1 MNSTVKNIKY
11 FIRKTSASKIGAFSA
26 QTAFFMFLSLIPL
39 IMLILSLVRQL
50 GTTVDAISAVA
61 NEFAPEAVSSFVE
74 IYIDE
79 IINNSKLSLTI
90 VSAVVLL
97 WSASRGIFAI
107 IGGLNSVY
115 EIKEGRNYFVIRITA
130 IFYTLAFIA
139 ILTVALLLM
148 VFGDTLN
155 DILYSLLPNLKGL
168 VYIVSSLRFILGFI
182 FLILF
187 FCTLYKA
194 LPSCKMR
201 FIDQVPGAVITS
213 AGWVSFS
220 ILFSFFVDNFA
231 NYANI
236 YGSLSAIIILLLWL
250 YICMYIMFIGAEV
263 NCILTTKINENTC
276 ER

>member
-1 MNSTVKNIKY
+1 
-11 FIRKTSASKIGAFSA
+11 
-26 QTAFFMFLSLIPL
+26 
-39 IMLILSLVRQL
+39 MLILSLVRQL
-50 GTTVDAISAVA
+50 GATIDEISAVA
-61 NEFAPEAVSSFVE
+61 NEFAPAAVSSFTE
-74 IYIDE
+74 LYIDE

-130 IFYTLAFIA
+130 IFYTLAFI
-139 ILTVALLLM
+139 IMLTAALLLM
-148 VFGDTLN
+148 VFGGTLN
-155 DILYSLLPNLKGL
+155 DILYSLFPNLKGL
-168 VYIVSSLRFILGFI
+168 VYIVSSLRFILGFVV
-182 FLILF
+182 LILF
-187 FCTLYKA
+187 FSTLYKA
-194 LPSCKMR
+194 LPNCKMR
-201 FIDQVPGAVITS
+201 FIDQIPGAVITS

-220 ILFSFFVDNFA
+220 ILFSFFVNNFS

-263 NCILTTKINENTC
+263 NYILTSKIDDTKTE
-276 ER
+276 